1 MTEITKI
8 SSKGQ
13 VVIPSKIREELDLE
27 EGTRLVV
34 TRIDNI
40 VLLKKIQIENLKEE
54 FKILTKKGEKFAKEK
69 GISNEEEVIRKIHH
83 GRRAKSD

>member
-54 FKILTKKGEKFAKEK
+54 FKRLTKRGEKFAKEK
-69 GISNEEEVIRKIHH
+69 GIVNEEEVIKKIHQRRKIQS
-83 GRRAKSD
+83 G

>member
-13 VVIPSKIREELDLE
+13 VVIPFKIREELDLE

-54 FKILTKKGEKFAKEK
+54 FKRLTKRGEKFAKEK
-69 GISNEEEVIRKIHH
+69 GIANEEDVIKKIHQ
-83 GRRAKSD
+83 GRRTKSD